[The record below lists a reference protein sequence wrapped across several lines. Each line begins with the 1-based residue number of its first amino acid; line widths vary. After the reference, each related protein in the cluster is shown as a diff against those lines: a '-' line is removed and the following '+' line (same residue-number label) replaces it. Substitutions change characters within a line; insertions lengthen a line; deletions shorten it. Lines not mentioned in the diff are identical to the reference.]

1 MEKLK
6 WGIVSSGK
14 ICHDFVNAL
23 NDPSGPAAAGN
34 TVSIPS
40 HILKSNELFAFVLF
54 LPNRPYLVIC
64 SIFVNSWLN

>member
-23 NDPSGPAAAGN
+23 NDPSGPAAADN
-34 TVSIPS
+34 TVSCFCI
-40 HILKSNELFAFVLF
+40 
-54 LPNRPYLVIC
+54 
-64 SIFVNSWLN
+64 IFTKGWEAGHV